1 MKTYI
6 DNIPSKE
13 NNKKSEPTLGETLK
27 PFSTIKPADT
37 KTRYNVST
45 FNGISNVSFP
55 TIITSDS
62 DYYKKYAVLS
72 NETSSEKELTK
83 KDTDESDDDS
93 IGIDVNDIF
102 NVDYLSNVFI
112 GTLSIVGLFIFYRM
126 IQKSR

>member
-62 DYYKKYAVLS
+62 EYYKKYAVLS

-83 KDTDESDDDS
+83 KDTDESDDES
-93 IGIDVNDIF
+93 IDVNDIF

>member
-83 KDTDESDDDS
+83 KDTDESDDES
-93 IGIDVNDIF
+93 IDVNDIF

>member
-45 FNGISNVSFP
+45 FNGLSNVSFP

-93 IGIDVNDIF
+93 IDVNDIF

>member
-93 IGIDVNDIF
+93 IDVNDIF

>member
-13 NNKKSEPTLGETLK
+13 TNKKSEPTLGETLK

-62 DYYKKYAVLS
+62 EYYKKYAVLS

-83 KDTDESDDDS
+83 KDTDESDDES
-93 IGIDVNDIF
+93 IDVNDIF

>member
-37 KTRYNVST
+37 KIRYNVST
-45 FNGISNVSFP
+45 FNGLSNVSFP

-93 IGIDVNDIF
+93 IDVNDIF